1 MPLSHAFRLIIF
13 DFDGTLVDSQRAIL
27 AAMAQAFAA
36 HNLPSPAPEAVR
48 RIVGLKLELA
58 IARLLPDPSD
68 EDMARRVADSYRTA
82 YFTLRQ
88 RPDFEEPL
96 FPGVHEGL
104 QHLNTPP
111 VCLGIA
117 TGKSRR
123 GLLACLERHRIR
135 EHFVTLQTAENGPSK
150 PHPEIVRLAMA
161 EAGASPAETVLIG
174 DTTYDMEMAG
184 NAGVA
189 AIGVAWGYHGPAE
202 LRVGGAERIVE
213 RFADLPA
220 ALNAT
225 SRAQACG

>member
-1 MPLSHAFRLIIF
+1 MSYAFRLVIF

-27 AAMAQAFAA
+27 AAMGQAFAA
-36 HNLPSPAPEAVR
+36 HRLAGPAPEAVR
-48 RIVGLKLELA
+48 RIVGLKLEIA

-68 EDMARRVADSYRTA
+68 AKMAARVADSYRDA

-88 RPDFEEPL
+88 RPDYEEPM
-96 FPGVHEGL
+96 FPGVQEGL
-104 QHLNTPP
+104 QRLDAPQ

-123 GLLACLERHRIR
+123 GLLACLERHDIR
-135 EHFVTLQTAENGPSK
+135 KHFVTLQTAEDGPSK
-150 PHPEIVRLAMA
+150 PHPEILHLAMNEVGV
-161 EAGASPAETVLIG
+161 EAAETVLIG

-189 AIGVAWGYHGPAE
+189 AIGVAWGYHGAGE
-202 LRVGGAERIVE
+202 LRASGAERIVE

-220 ALNAT
+220 ALAAT
-225 SRAQACG
+225 SRVQACG